1 MRNKVLSFLQKQPK
15 YEKYSQQNLRA
26 FQEDKEN
33 IGVIFG
39 SNLQAGIAGFGINV
53 DEAYADFIRS
63 WNDLNGFMW
72 IKKNHK

>member
-1 MRNKVLSFLQKQPK
+1 MKNIPAKLAGFPGGQR
-15 YEKYSQQNLRA
+15 
-26 FQEDKEN
+26 N

>member
-1 MRNKVLSFLQKQPK
+1 
-15 YEKYSQQNLRA
+15 LRA